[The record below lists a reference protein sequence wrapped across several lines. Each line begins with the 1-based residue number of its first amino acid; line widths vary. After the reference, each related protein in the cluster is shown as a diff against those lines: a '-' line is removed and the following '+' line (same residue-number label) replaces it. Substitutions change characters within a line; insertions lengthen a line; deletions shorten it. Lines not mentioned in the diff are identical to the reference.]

1 MNDEMK
7 KYLEQ
12 WLKENRLTR
21 LVNGSRFMSYINN
34 EDRFIVRTGKK
45 ITVTDFDEAY
55 QKLMEDK

>member
-12 WLKENRLTR
+12 WLKENRLAR

-34 EDRFIVRTGKK
+34 EDRFIVHTGKK
-45 ITVTDFDEAY
+45 IDVTDFDEAY